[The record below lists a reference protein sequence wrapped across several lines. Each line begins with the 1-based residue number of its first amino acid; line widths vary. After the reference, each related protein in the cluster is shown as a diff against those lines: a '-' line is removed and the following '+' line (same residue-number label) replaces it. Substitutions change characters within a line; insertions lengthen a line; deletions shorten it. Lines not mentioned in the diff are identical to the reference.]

1 MQYFTGSFFHQ
12 YPFLE
17 YRGFRFTDNDT
28 FRNRQ
33 SEVDRQA
40 AAEPKVNILNGFPG
54 DNELAVGTKKCFSS
68 SWSPKA
74 QSAVYRMQLAV
85 GSISSNL
92 FIHCIK
98 IQDIFYLQRI
108 KFVGEHDQ
116 KALYDVPS
124 LYGIVRAP
132 DMGHRSSGLKRRN
145 FPNARSREVSVIGF
159 SR

>member
-54 DNELAVGTKKCFSS
+54 DNELAVGTKKMLFIQLV
-68 SWSPKA
+68 A
-74 QSAVYRMQLAV
+74 QGIQSVVYRMQLAV

-98 IQDIFYLQRI
+98 IQDIFYLQRV

-132 DMGHRSSGLKRRN
+132 DMGQPLFG
-145 FPNARSREVSVIGF
+145 AEEAQF
-159 SR
+159 S

>member
-54 DNELAVGTKKCFSS
+54 DNELAVGTKKMLFIQLV
-68 SWSPKA
+68 A
-74 QSAVYRMQLAV
+74 QGIQSAVYRMYKQ
-85 GSISSNL
+85 
-92 FIHCIK
+92 
-98 IQDIFYLQRI
+98 
-108 KFVGEHDQ
+108 
-116 KALYDVPS
+116 
-124 LYGIVRAP
+124 
-132 DMGHRSSGLKRRN
+132 
-145 FPNARSREVSVIGF
+145 
-159 SR
+159 

>member
-54 DNELAVGTKKCFSS
+54 DNELAVGTKKNAFH
-68 SWSPKA
+68 P
-74 QSAVYRMQLAV
+74 V
-85 GSISSNL
+85 GRPRHPECGL
-92 FIHCIK
+92 
-98 IQDIFYLQRI
+98 
-108 KFVGEHDQ
+108 
-116 KALYDVPS
+116 
-124 LYGIVRAP
+124 P
-132 DMGHRSSGLKRRN
+132 DAACRRKYKQ
-145 FPNARSREVSVIGF
+145 
-159 SR
+159 